1 MFDWLS
7 SYHQFLV
14 DVTLIDIL
22 LVLSVVILFQC
33 GLFSMATAGFAAIG
47 GYTSGL
53 LVTDAGWPTALG
65 VPMAA
70 VAGAVLA
77 TLFGLP
83 VLRLRGIYLALGSLA
98 LSQVIVLGIANV
110 DFTNGVFGIS
120 NIPQDVGTEVLL
132 PIVVGVLILLE
143 IVHRSHI
150 GRAMHAIRLDER
162 TASGL
167 GVNVF
172 VYRTG
177 VFAASGALAGLAGAL
192 EAHRTTVISPD
203 QYNFNMLV
211 VIFTYA
217 LVGGVGHW
225 IGGVIATIGFR
236 LVEQNLSFVGS
247 DWEHFI
253 YGGIL
258 VVTMILAPGGLA
270 SRETWR
276 PLLRLR
282 RSSPPADGGPGG
294 DAEPVAAEG
303 ADVTTPVA
311 AP

>member
-14 DVTLIDIL
+14 DVTLIDVL

-47 GYTSGL
+47 AYTSAL
-53 LVTDAGWPTALG
+53 LVTETGWPTALAI
-65 VPMAA
+65 PAA
-70 VAGAVLA
+70 ALCGAVLA

-98 LSQVIVLGIANV
+98 LAQVIVLGIANV
-110 DFTNGVFGIS
+110 EFTNGVFGIS
-120 NIPQDVGTEVLL
+120 NIPQDVGTEWLL
-132 PIVVGVLILLE
+132 GIVVVVLVVLE
-143 IVHRSHI
+143 VVHRSHV
-150 GRAMHAIRLDER
+150 GRAMQAIRLDER

-172 VYRTG
+172 AYRTA

-203 QYNFNMLV
+203 QYNFPLLV
-211 VIFTYA
+211 MVFTYA

-225 IGGVIATIGFR
+225 AGAVVATIAFR
-236 LVEQNLSFVGS
+236 VIEENLEFVGS
-247 DWEHFI
+247 DWESFI
-253 YGGIL
+253 YGAIL
-258 VVTMILAPGGLA
+258 VVTMVLAPGGIA
-270 SRETWR
+270 SRSTWASTDSTPGIERICSTIASVRSASWTWTTRIR
-276 PLLRLR
+276 PSCR
-282 RSSPPADGGPGG
+282 
-294 DAEPVAAEG
+294 
-303 ADVTTPVA
+303 
-311 AP
+311 

>member
-47 GYTSGL
+47 AYTSAL
-53 LVTDAGWPTALG
+53 LVTEAGWPTALG
-65 VPMAA
+65 VPLAA

-98 LSQVIVLGIANV
+98 LAQVIVLGIANV
-110 DFTNGVFGIS
+110 EFTNGVFGIS
-120 NIPQDVGTEVLL
+120 NIPQDIGTEWLLVIVAAVL
-132 PIVVGVLILLE
+132 VVLE
-143 IVHRSHI
+143 IVHRSHV
-150 GRAMHAIRLDER
+150 GRAMKAIRLDER

-203 QYNFNMLV
+203 QYNFAMLV
-211 VIFTYA
+211 VVFTYA

-225 IGGVIATIGFR
+225 IGAVVATVAFRVI
-236 LVEQNLSFVGS
+236 EQNLSFVGS
-247 DWEHFI
+247 DWENFI
-253 YGGIL
+253 YGAIL
-258 VVTMILAPGGLA
+258 VTTMILAPGGLS

-276 PLLRLR
+276 PILR
-282 RSSPPADGGPGG
+282 RAESSRRRADTPPATT
-294 DAEPVAAEG
+294 
-303 ADVTTPVA
+303 VT

>member
-1 MFDWLS
+1 VFDWLS

-47 GYTSGL
+47 AYTSAL
-53 LVTDAGWPTALG
+53 IVTEAGWPTALG
-65 VPMAA
+65 IPAAA
-70 VAGAVLA
+70 VCGAVLA

-98 LSQVIVLGIANV
+98 LAQVIVLGIANV

-120 NIPQDVGTEVLL
+120 NIPQDIGTEWLL
-132 PIVVGVLILLE
+132 AIVIGVAIVLE

-150 GRAMHAIRLDER
+150 GRAMQAIRLDER

-172 VYRTG
+172 AYRTA

-203 QYNFNMLV
+203 QYNFPLLV
-211 VIFTYA
+211 MVFTYA

-225 IGGVIATIGFR
+225 AGAVVATVAFR
-236 LVEQNLSFVGS
+236 LIEENLEFAGS
-247 DWEHFI
+247 DWESFI
-253 YGGIL
+253 YGAIL

-270 SRETWR
+270 SRATWR
-276 PLLRLR
+276 PVLRGIGR
-282 RSSPPADGGPGG
+282 RRGRAD
-294 DAEPVAAEG
+294 AA
-303 ADVTTPVA
+303 AATTTA

>member
-47 GYTSGL
+47 AYTSAL

-65 VPMAA
+65 IPAAA
-70 VAGAVLA
+70 VSGAVLA

-98 LSQVIVLGIANV
+98 LAQVIVLGIANV

-120 NIPQDVGTEVLL
+120 NIPQDIGTEWLVAIVL
-132 PIVVGVLILLE
+132 VVLIVLE
-143 IVHRSHI
+143 IVHRSHV
-150 GRAMHAIRLDER
+150 GRAMQAIRLDER

-167 GVNVF
+167 GVNIF
-172 VYRTG
+172 AYRTG

-203 QYNFNMLV
+203 QYNFPLLV
-211 VIFTYA
+211 MVFTYA

-225 IGGVIATIGFR
+225 IGAVVATVAFRVI
-236 LVEQNLSFVGS
+236 EENLEFAGS
-247 DWEHFI
+247 DWESFI

-270 SRETWR
+270 SRATWR
-276 PLLRLR
+276 PLQRRLGPLRTR
-282 RSSPPADGGPGG
+282 R
-294 DAEPVAAEG
+294 DA
-303 ADVTTPVA
+303 A
-311 AP
+311 APSTAATP

>member
-47 GYTSGL
+47 AYTSAL

-65 VPMAA
+65 VPAAA
-70 VAGAVLA
+70 VSGAVLA

-98 LSQVIVLGIANV
+98 LAQVIVLGIANV

-120 NIPQDVGTEVLL
+120 NIPQDIGTEWLL
-132 PIVVGVLILLE
+132 AIVIGVAIVLE
-143 IVHRSHI
+143 IVHRSHV
-150 GRAMHAIRLDER
+150 GRAMQAIRLDER

-172 VYRTG
+172 AYRTA

-203 QYNFNMLV
+203 QYNFPLLV
-211 VIFTYA
+211 MVFTYA

-225 IGGVIATIGFR
+225 AGAVVATVAFR
-236 LVEQNLSFVGS
+236 LIEENLEFAGS
-247 DWEHFI
+247 DWESFI
-253 YGGIL
+253 YGAIL

-270 SRETWR
+270 SRATWR
-276 PLLRLR
+276 PLLRR
-282 RSSPPADGGPGG
+282 IGPGRTRP
-294 DAEPVAAEG
+294 DAPTA
-303 ADVTTPVA
+303 TTTA

>member
-14 DVTLIDIL
+14 DVTLIDVL

-47 GYTSGL
+47 AYTSAL
-53 LVTDAGWPTALG
+53 LVTEAGWPTALG
-65 VPMAA
+65 VPAAA
-70 VAGAVLA
+70 VSGAVLA

-98 LSQVIVLGIANV
+98 LAQVIVLGIANV

-120 NIPQDVGTEVLL
+120 NIPQDVGTEWLLAIVIGVAIVLE
-132 PIVVGVLILLE
+132 V
-143 IVHRSHI
+143 VHRSHV
-150 GRAMHAIRLDER
+150 GRAMQAIRLDER
-162 TASGL
+162 TAAGL

-172 VYRTG
+172 AYRTA

-203 QYNFNMLV
+203 QYNFGLLV
-211 VIFTYA
+211 MVFTYA

-225 IGGVIATIGFR
+225 AGAVVATVAFR
-236 LVEQNLSFVGS
+236 LIEENLEFAGS
-247 DWEHFI
+247 DWESFI
-253 YGGIL
+253 YGAIL

-270 SRETWR
+270 SRATWR
-276 PLLRLR
+276 PLLRR
-282 RSSPPADGGPGG
+282 IGPGRTRP
-294 DAEPVAAEG
+294 DAPTATA
-303 ADVTTPVA
+303 TTTA

>member
-7 SYHQFLV
+7 TYHQFLV

-47 GYTSGL
+47 AYTSAL
-53 LVTDAGWPTALG
+53 LVTEAGWPTALG
-65 VPMAA
+65 IPTAA
-70 VAGAVLA
+70 VAGAALA

-98 LSQVIVLGIANV
+98 LAQVIVLGIANV

-120 NIPQDVGTEVLL
+120 NIPQDISTGWLL
-132 PIVVGVLILLE
+132 GIVVAVAIVLE

-150 GRAMHAIRLDER
+150 GRAMQAIRLDER

-172 VYRTG
+172 AYRTG

-203 QYNFNMLV
+203 QYNFALLV
-211 VIFTYA
+211 MVFTYA

-225 IGGVIATIGFR
+225 SGAVVATIAFR
-236 LVEQNLSFVGS
+236 LIEENLEFVGS
-247 DWEHFI
+247 DWEPFI
-253 YGGIL
+253 YGAIL
-258 VVTMILAPGGLA
+258 VVAMVVAPGGIS
-270 SRETWR
+270 SRATWR
-276 PLLRLR
+276 PLLRRLGPAR
-282 RSSPPADGGPGG
+282 DRGEVAPSP
-294 DAEPVAAEG
+294 AA
-303 ADVTTPVA
+303 TP
-311 AP
+311 